1 MPVIKPISDLRNYN
15 QVLEKVSVGSP
26 VYLTKNGHGCYTI
39 MDINEQEEMYEKAMK
54 IPDDVLFDYYK
65 LTTDLDL
72 AETDKLIKQDII
84 KAHKVYAEEIIKMY
98 HGEEFIKQAEE
109 RYGKIVKGGIPENIK
124 EVNLSSES
132 SEFKLC
138 DILVKVGF
146 ASSKSEAR
154 RMIQGNGV
162 KVNSE
167 VVNDINATIEIK
179 GDVVIQFGKN
189 KFIKVV

>member
-1 MPVIKPISDLRNYN
+1 
-15 QVLEKVSVGSP
+15 
-26 VYLTKNGHGCYTI
+26 
-39 MDINEQEEMYEKAMK
+39 MYEKAMK

-72 AETDKLIKQDII
+72 AEADKLIKQDII

-109 RYGKIVKGGIPENIK
+109 RYGKVAKGGIPENIK

-132 SEFKLC
+132 TEFKLC

-167 VVNDINATIEIK
+167 VVNDINTTIEIK